1 MNILITILLST
12 FKFAMTF
19 PLAILEFKFSFF
31 ETILWIN
38 IGGVIGIYFFAYL
51 SEAVNRWIQGLINK
65 GRKKRGLEEKEGNLQ
80 SKSYGGQRKKKIF
93 TKRNRRIVRIKQKY
107 GLIGIALTTPLFL
120 SIPIGVFLAVRYYP
134 RSKTKYLYLIGSNV
148 AWSFVYTSFYMF
160 WNNLLFKG

>member
-19 PLAILEFKFSFF
+19 PLAVMEFKFSFF

-65 GRKKRGLEEKEGNLQ
+65 QRRKKGLEEK
-80 SKSYGGQRKKKIF
+80 SPKKKKVF
-93 TKRNRRIVRIKQKY
+93 TKRNRRIVRVKQKY
-107 GLIGIALTTPLFL
+107 GLIGIAVTTPLLL
-120 SIPIGVFLAVRYYP
+120 SIPVGVFLAVRYYP
-134 RSKTKYLYLIGSNV
+134 RKKTKYLYLIGANV
-148 AWSFVYTSFYMF
+148 AWSFIYTAFYMF
-160 WNNLLFKG
+160 WNDILFVR

>member
-19 PLAILEFKFSFF
+19 PLAVLEFKFSFF

-51 SEAVNRWIQGLINK
+51 SEAVNRWIQGLINS
-65 GRKKRGLEEKEGNLQ
+65 GRKKRGLEEKG
-80 SKSYGGQRKKKIF
+80 SKKKKVF
-93 TKRNRRIVRIKQKY
+93 SKRNRRIVRIKQKY
-107 GLIGIALTTPLFL
+107 GLIGIAITTPLLL
-120 SIPIGVFLAVRYYP
+120 SIPVGVFLAVRYYP
-134 RSKTKYLYLIGSNV
+134 RRKTKYLYLIGSNV

-160 WNNLLFKG
+160 WNGLLFKG